1 MNDDYKTL
9 INAAIAAREKAYA
22 PYSAFKVG
30 AALLDESGN
39 VHTGC
44 NVENSAYPLGFC
56 AEANAI
62 GSMIN
67 SGAYLIHAIVVVGGR
82 RESPEPCT
90 PCGGCRQRIAEFSMD
105 ETVLLML
112 DNSGAFRRLSVAELL
127 PNAFRGPSTRTC
139 P

>member
-30 AALLDESGN
+30 AALLDELGN

-67 SGAYLIHAIVVVGGR
+67 SGAYLINATNAIVASTVRALAHHGR
-82 RESPEPCT
+82 SASNEHW
-90 PCGGCRQRIAEFSMD
+90 
-105 ETVLLML
+105 
-112 DNSGAFRRLSVAELL
+112 
-127 PNAFRGPSTRTC
+127 
-139 P
+139 